1 MRVKYAGLHVLTAP
15 LSGKLYLI
23 HCRYNGQHS
32 AMLIAQTEIEIMS
45 SVIRRV
51 IITLRLLLRSPVFCN
66 QLYCAEDEDREFDP

>member
-32 AMLIAQTEIEIMS
+32 TMLVAQTEIEIMS
-45 SVIRRV
+45 YSADSKSYYNLAFVTALSGI
-51 IITLRLLLRSPVFCN
+51 L
-66 QLYCAEDEDREFDP
+66 